1 MVVRV
6 LPSPGKE
13 LVITIERK
21 PRGISISESHLTAAG
36 ETRLRRGRIDG
47 RPLLERLQHLSD
59 VQILVHQLLLRPL
72 MGFLRFIE
80 KLAHL

>member
-1 MVVRV
+1 V
-6 LPSPGKE
+6 
-13 LVITIERK
+13 
-21 PRGISISESHLTAAG
+21 G
-36 ETRLRRGRIDG
+36 ETRFGEGRIDG

-72 MGFLRFIE
+72 MGFLRFVE